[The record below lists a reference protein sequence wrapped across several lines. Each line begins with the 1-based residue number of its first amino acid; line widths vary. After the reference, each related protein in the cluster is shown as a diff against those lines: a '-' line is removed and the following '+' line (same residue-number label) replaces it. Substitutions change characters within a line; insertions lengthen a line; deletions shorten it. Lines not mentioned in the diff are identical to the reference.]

1 MTRLFTFGC
10 SNTVGEAL
18 PDTVTKAGKIL
29 NYPSRYAWPQ
39 LLGEKLNLSVANLG
53 QGGASN
59 KYICKQML
67 DTNLRSDD
75 TVVFMWSYFART
87 CFFENQK
94 DYKRIMPGNLDWRVT
109 EGKQLKQIRK
119 DFKYNQDFYN
129 NYFTWY
135 NAFYESY
142 QQMNFAKMYLDS
154 KGIANYHTTCETLPY
169 SGIMEKKLPWFKF
182 FRENR
187 YTEVAFAIPNWN
199 TVDLHQID
207 TYDQNAL
214 DNDHPSVDAHK
225 KMAEDIYNIIK
236 A

>member
-1 MTRLFTFGC
+1 MARLFTFGC
-10 SNTVGEAL
+10 SITVGEAL
-18 PDTVTKAGKIL
+18 PDTVTKAGKQIDG
-29 NYPSRYAWPQ
+29 PSKYAWPQ

-53 QGGASN
+53 QGAASN
-59 KYICKQML
+59 KYICKRML

-94 DYKRIMPGNLDWRVT
+94 DYKRIIPGHLNWHVT
-109 EGKQLKQIRK
+109 KGKQLKQIREDIRYCK
-119 DFKYNQDFYN
+119 DFYN

-169 SGIMEKKLPWFKF
+169 TGIKEKKLHWFKF
-182 FRENR
+182 FSENKH
-187 YTEVAFAIPNWN
+187 TEIKFAVPSWN

-207 TYDQNAL
+207 LYDHGAL

>member
-1 MTRLFTFGC
+1 MARLFAFGC
-10 SNTVGEAL
+10 SITVGEAL
-18 PDTVTKAGKIL
+18 PDTVTKAGKKIDG
-29 NYPSRYAWPQ
+29 PSRHAWPQ
-39 LLGEKLNLSVANLG
+39 LLGKKLNLPVANLG

-59 KYICKQML
+59 KYICKRML
-67 DTNLRSDD
+67 DTNIRSDD

-94 DYKRIMPGNLDWRVT
+94 HYKRIIPGHLGWRVT
-109 EGKQLKQIRK
+109 KGKQLKQIRE
-119 DFKYNQDFYN
+119 DLKYCENFYN

-142 QQMNFAKMYLDS
+142 QQINFAKMYLDS

-169 SGIMEKKLPWFKF
+169 TGIVEKDLPWFRF
-182 FRENR
+182 FIENR
-187 YTEVAFAIPNWN
+187 YTETAFAVPSWN

-207 TYDQNAL
+207 TYDKGAL

>member
-1 MTRLFTFGC
+1 MARLFAFGC
-10 SNTVGEAL
+10 SITVGEAL
-18 PDTVTKAGKIL
+18 PDTVTKAGKKI
-29 NYPSRYAWPQ
+29 NGPSTYAWPQ

-53 QGGASN
+53 QSAASN
-59 KYICKQML
+59 KYICKRML

-94 DYKRIMPGNLDWRVT
+94 HHKRIIPGSLDWRIT
-109 EGKQLKQIRK
+109 KGKQFKQIRE
-119 DFKYNQDFYN
+119 DLKYCENFYN

-142 QQMNFAKMYLDS
+142 QQINFAKMYLDS

-169 SGIMEKKLPWFKF
+169 TGIIERQLHWFKF
-182 FRENR
+182 FSENKF
-187 YTEVAFAIPNWN
+187 TEIEFTVPSWN

-207 TYDQNAL
+207 TYDKGAL
-214 DNDHPSVDAHK
+214 DNDHPSVAAHK
-225 KMAEDIYNIIK
+225 SMAEDIYNIIK

>member
-1 MTRLFTFGC
+1 MARLFAFGC
-10 SNTVGEAL
+10 SNTQGQAL
-18 PDTVTKAGKIL
+18 PDTVTKAGKQIDG
-29 NYPSRYAWPQ
+29 PSKYAWPQ

-53 QGGASN
+53 QGAASN
-59 KYICKQML
+59 KYICKRML

-87 CFFENQK
+87 CFFETQK
-94 DYKRIMPGNLDWRVT
+94 HYKRIIPGNLDWRVT
-109 EGKQLKQIRK
+109 KGKQLKQIRE
-119 DFKYNQDFYN
+119 DFKYCENFYN

-142 QQMNFAKMYLDS
+142 QQMNFAKMYLDN

-169 SGIMEKKLPWFKF
+169 TGIIERHLPWFDIWRK
-182 FRENR
+182 NR
-187 YTEVAFAIPNWN
+187 HTEIEFAVPSWN

-207 TYDQNAL
+207 TYDKGAL

-225 KMAEDIYNIIK
+225 RMAQDIYNIIE

>member
-1 MTRLFTFGC
+1 MARLFAFGC
-10 SNTVGEAL
+10 SITVGEAL
-18 PDTVTKAGKIL
+18 PDTVTKAGKKIDG
-29 NYPSRYAWPQ
+29 PSKYAWPQ

-59 KYICKQML
+59 KYICKKML

-75 TVVFMWSYFART
+75 IVVFMWSYFART

-94 DYKRIMPGNLDWRVT
+94 HHKRIIPSFQDWRIT
-109 EGKQLKQIRK
+109 KGKQLKQIRA
-119 DFKYNQDFYN
+119 DLKYCENFYN

-142 QQMNFAKMYLDS
+142 QQINFAKMYLDS
-154 KGIANYHTTCETLPY
+154 KGIANYHTTCESLPY
-169 SGIMEKKLPWFKF
+169 TGIIERQLPWLRFFK
-182 FRENR
+182 ENN
-187 YTEVAFAIPNWN
+187 YTETAFAIPNWN

-207 TYDQNAL
+207 TYDKGAL

>member
-1 MTRLFTFGC
+1 MARLFAFGC
-10 SNTVGEAL
+10 SITFGEAL
-18 PDTVTKAGKIL
+18 PDTVTKAGKKIDG
-29 NYPSRYAWPQ
+29 PSKYAWPQ

-59 KYICKQML
+59 KYICKKML

-94 DYKRIMPGNLDWRVT
+94 DYKRIMPGNINWRVT
-109 EGKQLKQIRK
+109 KGKQLKQIRVDK
-119 DFKYNQDFYN
+119 NYCENFYN

-169 SGIMEKKLPWFKF
+169 TGIKEKKLHWFKF
-182 FRENR
+182 FSENKH
-187 YTEVAFAIPNWN
+187 TEIKFAVPSWN

-207 TYDQNAL
+207 LYDHGAL